1 MENEFQLPLPEWE
14 RRAPEIKIPPREF
27 SSPKQPV
34 KKEKSSRLKTALL
47 TTAAA
52 VAVVTAAPQSPGYTG
67 PAAWE
72 YLENQPVAYYAR
84 SPEEAEARIE
94 QELWYEI
101 FGTLGD
107 YVGPCYGMFG
117 KGTEPT
123 DAFRKAVSVQ
133 PELHENSYL
142 GLPCYTFTVD
152 LPEGQGKDG
161 KDFFE
166 STVSLLESPADV
178 VFSYGDWDSER
189 DICDDTNVTY
199 VILHGQDSFERDGMT
214 FLAFPYIGRAYWC
227 HVFGNGASIVGQF
240 DMDGDWLKHVTTEH
254 SCNAGEVE
262 LSYLL
267 IDDGTTLYHQL
278 IQKQ

>member
-14 RRAPEIKIPPREF
+14 RRAPEIKLPPREF
-27 SSPKQPV
+27 SGPKQPV
-34 KKEKSSRLKTALL
+34 KKEKSSRLRTALL

-52 VAVVTAAPQSPGYTG
+52 VAVATAAPQYTG

-72 YLENQPVAYYAR
+72 YLERHPVAYYAQ

-117 KGTEPT
+117 QGGEPT
-123 DAFRKAVSVQ
+123 DAFRKAVTVQ
-133 PELHENSYL
+133 PELHEEGAL
-142 GLPCYTFTVD
+142 GLPYYTFTVD
-152 LPEGQGKDG
+152 LPDGQGKDG

-166 STVSLLESPADV
+166 STVSLLENPTDV
-178 VFSYGDWDSER
+178 VFSYGDWDSEQ
-189 DICDDTNVTY
+189 DICDYTNITY
-199 VILHGQDSFERDGMT
+199 IILHGQDSFEKDGMT
-214 FLAFPYIGRAYWC
+214 FLPFPYIGRAYWC

-240 DMDGDWLKHVTTEH
+240 EMDGDWLKHVTTEH
-254 SCNAGEVE
+254 SRDAGECG

-267 IDDGTTLYHQL
+267 IDEGTTLYHQL
-278 IQKQ
+278 TQNK

>member
-278 IQKQ
+278 IKKQ